1 MRNNVEKEIMTG
13 VCTGCG
19 QTKAVRAETQEE
31 ADMIATSEC
40 DCAKGERIRKKREL
54 DQRLSELI
62 GEEAPDYG
70 WEAAGSADVFEA
82 IRTIGHIVAEGGIES
97 VGIRINKTN
106 LKIGARSG
114 KIVVERSKIIRQGGV
129 IDK

>member
-1 MRNNVEKEIMTG
+1 MEKKMMTG

-19 QTKAVRAETQEE
+19 QTKTVRAETQEE

-40 DCAKGERIRKKREL
+40 GCARGELIRKKREL

-70 WEAAGSADVFEA
+70 WEPAGSTDVLES

-97 VGIRINKTN
+97 VGIRIDKTN
-106 LKIGARSG
+106 LKIGAKGG
-114 KIVVERSKIIRQGGV
+114 KIVVERSKTVRQGGV